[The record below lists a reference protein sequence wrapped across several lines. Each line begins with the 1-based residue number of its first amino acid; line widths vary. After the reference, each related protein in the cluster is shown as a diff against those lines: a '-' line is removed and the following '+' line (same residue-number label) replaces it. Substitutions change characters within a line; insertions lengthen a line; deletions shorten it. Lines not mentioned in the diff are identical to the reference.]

1 MSTLERDEKHLT
13 LELGNEEYGIPVR
26 DVREIVG
33 ALPATPIP
41 GSSHAV
47 LGVVNLRGK
56 VVPVIDL
63 RLRLGLASIETGPR
77 SCIVVCQGRS
87 GSLVGLLVDSVV
99 EVVTVRAADVEPP
112 PAVAGHEV
120 SGLAKV
126 RDRVVILL
134 DVAATVGGD
143 AQLQA
148 A

>member
-1 MSTLERDEKHLT
+1 MSTHERDEKHLT
-13 LELGNEEYGIPVR
+13 LELGAEEYGVPVR

-33 ALPATPIP
+33 ALPTTPIP
-41 GSSHAV
+41 GSSHHV

-63 RLRLGLASIETGPR
+63 RLRLGLPPIDTGPR

-87 GSLVGLLVDSVV
+87 TLFGLLVDGVV
-99 EVVTVRAADVEPP
+99 EVVTVRGADIEPP
-112 PAVAGHEV
+112 PAVAGAEV

-134 DVAATVGGD
+134 DVQAMVGFDANLRAA
-143 AQLQA
+143 
-148 A
+148 